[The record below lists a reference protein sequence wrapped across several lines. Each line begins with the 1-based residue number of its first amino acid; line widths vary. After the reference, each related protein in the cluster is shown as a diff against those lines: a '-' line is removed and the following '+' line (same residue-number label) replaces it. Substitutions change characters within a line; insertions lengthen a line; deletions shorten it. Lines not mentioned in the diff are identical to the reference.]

1 MKGLIK
7 KDFLLIKSNLKSFIV
22 IILVFTLFS
31 MNGEGFD
38 VSFILPFLA
47 IMMFI
52 STFSWDEFN
61 NFNAYAITLPI
72 GRKNI
77 VKSKYI
83 SAIIF
88 IAIATIIGLIISYLT
103 TILSKNIFDIEA
115 ILSNLFGTLLGLSII
130 LAIWLPVVY
139 KFGVEKGRIMLFVGV
154 FALVFLCATLSKLF
168 DFTSLINFLNSLDK
182 VLFIAIPLISIAI
195 MVISYLISVRIYL
208 KKEF

>member
-31 MNGEGFD
+31 MKGEGFD
-38 VSFILPFLA
+38 VSFILPFIA

-72 GRKNI
+72 GRRNI

-88 IAIATIIGLIISYLT
+88 IAIDTIIGLIISYLT

-115 ILSNLFGTLLGLSII
+115 ILSNLFGTILGLSII
-130 LAIWLPVVY
+130 LAIWLPIVY

-154 FALVFLCATLSKLF
+154 FAIVFLCATLSKLF

-195 MVISYLISVRIYL
+195 MIISYLISVRIYL

>member
-31 MNGEGFD
+31 MKGEGFD
-38 VSFILPFLA
+38 VSFILPFIA

-72 GRKNI
+72 GRRNI

-88 IAIATIIGLIISYLT
+88 IAIDTIIGLIISYLT

-115 ILSNLFGTLLGLSII
+115 ILSNLFGTILGLSII
-130 LAIWLPVVY
+130 LAIWLPIVY

-154 FALVFLCATLSKLF
+154 FAIVFLCATLSKLF

-182 VLFIAIPLISIAI
+182 VLFIAIPLASIAI

>member
-31 MNGEGFD
+31 MKGEGFD

-72 GRKNI
+72 GRRNI
-77 VKSKYI
+77 VKSKHI

-88 IAIATIIGLIISYLT
+88 IAIDTIIGLIISYLT
-103 TILSKNIFDIEA
+103 TILSKNIFDIEV
-115 ILSNLFGTLLGLSII
+115 ILSNLFGTILGLSII
-130 LAIWLPVVY
+130 LAIWLPIVY

-154 FALVFLCATLSKLF
+154 FAIVFLCATLSKLF

-182 VLFIAIPLISIAI
+182 VLFIAIPLASIAI

>member
-31 MNGEGFD
+31 MKGEGFN

-72 GRKNI
+72 GRRNI

-88 IAIATIIGLIISYLT
+88 IAIATIIGLIITYLT
-103 TILSKNIFDIEA
+103 TILSKNIFDIEV
-115 ILSNLFGTLLGLSII
+115 ILSNLFGTILGLSII
-130 LAIWLPVVY
+130 LAIWLPIVY

-154 FALVFLCATLSKLF
+154 FAIVFLCVTLSKLF

-182 VLFIAIPLISIAI
+182 VLFIAIPLSSIAI